1 MGRKHA
7 GKPARVD
14 RRLARTHAAEWVAA
28 ISVIAG
34 MAALF
39 LLVQPVPAP
48 PEPVLATALVDLR
61 GEQPARPMLERT
73 GQVTHGADAIDVLEV
88 LGATREEAG
97 SALDAL
103 HASGLIDHKRLP
115 PGTLL
120 TAFFDESAPPGHAWP
135 LISVSLRP
143 DLASSIMA
151 VRQPDGRFEA
161 TRLNAR
167 VFLRLRFASGT
178 ILSTLPAAIRQN
190 GGSVEQANQFTATFP
205 TQRPDRI
212 AQPGDAYE
220 LAFEAREDERGNFLG
235 MNKLLYAGFGGPA
248 GSKRWYRFTPADTG
262 IEDFYRSDGVSF
274 TSLLTRFPIGRV
286 RINSGFGPRLHPV
299 SGRPHL
305 HKGVDFHAPAG
316 SEVLAAGDGEI
327 DAMSWGDGYGRF
339 IRIRHADGYET
350 VYAHLSGYKTGL
362 RQGQTVRRGD
372 VIGYVGDTG
381 TTTGPHL
388 HYEIRRDGRALD
400 PMSLYIPPARN
411 LADTPDVLDSFR
423 RQMTAIDA
431 LRTGRPS
438 TAILTSTNPAASP
451 ASY

>member
-28 ISVIAG
+28 TSVIAG

-61 GEQPARPMLERT
+61 SEQPSRPMLERT

-88 LGATREEAG
+88 LGASRDEAG
-97 SALDAL
+97 AALDAL

-115 PGTLL
+115 AGTLL
-120 TAFFDESAPPGHAWP
+120 TAFFDESGPPGHARP

-143 DLASSIMA
+143 DPVASVMA

-161 TRLNAR
+161 TKLNAR
-167 VFLRLRFASGT
+167 IFLRPRFASGT
-178 ILSTLPAAIRQN
+178 ILSTLPAAIRLN
-190 GGSVEQANQFTATFP
+190 GGSIEQANQFTATFP

-212 AQPGDAYE
+212 AQPGDSYE

-248 GSKRWYRFTPADTG
+248 GTRRWYRFTPADTG
-262 IEDFYRSDGVSF
+262 VEDFYRSDGISY

-327 DAMSWGDGYGRF
+327 DAMAWGDGYGRF
-339 IRIRHADGYET
+339 IRIRHDDGYET
-350 VYAHLSGYKTGL
+350 VYAHLSGYVAGL
-362 RQGQTVRRGD
+362 RQGQKVHRGE

-388 HYEIRRDGRALD
+388 HYEIRREGRALD

-411 LADTPDVLDSFR
+411 LTDTPDIMQAFR

-431 LRTGRPS
+431 LHGTTKSAQFTTGIAPTLIS
-438 TAILTSTNPAASP
+438 QQP
-451 ASY
+451 